1 MMGLCV
7 KYAKLMVVVV
17 LVGQL
22 LVAPTLG
29 SGPRVDPVA
38 LPIWNF
44 AVNDTTCSVFRNKTA
59 LLPFFKVWPEDIPD
73 LHFKYCCEY
82 QADDNSVYNLSTY
95 RYGEGEGALEPR
107 PYYDLG
113 IVDQYTMYWKQWGFW
128 NLPLRHNAVLIRCDM
143 TDLQRLYEH
152 RFWKT
157 MARGAKIGAVLIG
170 CLLFLV
176 FVNILVYECFVPSDG
191 YSRVKDFMFE
201 ELFSDML
208 HLLLLAFMGS
218 LMMEAVGH
226 SRLRGWRSQIMYNT
240 GVVYTY
246 LSLFAFLSACVR
258 HCVSPSR
265 HHVKDWRWQKVFGQL
280 GALFL
285 VGAYLNLVDDPSG
298 QALDSYAGIVLAAVV
313 AACIWSSGVEMLV
326 IAKMATPLTK
336 EEQTKKLEA
345 LARRRDRYY
354 AYESMWSPVY

>member
-1 MMGLCV
+1 MR
-7 KYAKLMVVVV
+7 YAKLMVVVV

-38 LPIWNF
+38 LPIWNYT
-44 AVNDTTCSVFRNKTA
+44 VNDTTCSVFRNKTA

-143 TDLQRLYEH
+143 TDLQRLYQH

-176 FVNILVYECFVPSDG
+176 FVNALVYMRYEWYGWYEC
-191 YSRVKDFMFE
+191 YTIKDFMFE

-298 QALDSYAGIVLAAVV
+298 QTLDSYAGIVLAAVV

-326 IAKMATPLTK
+326 IAKMATPLTDDEK
-336 EEQTKKLEA
+336 IEKRRA
-345 LARRRDRYY
+345 LTSRRHRFCC
-354 AYESMWSPVY
+354 

>member
-1 MMGLCV
+1 MMMGLCM

-22 LVAPTLG
+22 LVAPALG
-29 SGPRVDPVA
+29 SGPKVDLVA

-44 AVNDTTCSVFRNKTA
+44 TVINDTICSVFRNKTA

-73 LHFKYCCEY
+73 LRFKYCCEY
-82 QADDNSVYNLSTY
+82 QADDLNSQYNLSTY

-113 IVDQYTMYWKQWGFW
+113 IVDQYKMYWKHWMFW
-128 NLPLRHNAVLIRCDM
+128 SLPLRHNAVSIRCDM
-143 TDLQRLYEH
+143 TDLQRLYQH

-157 MARGAKIGAVLIG
+157 MARGATIGAVSIG
-170 CLLFLV
+170 CLL
-176 FVNILVYECFVPSDG
+176 ILVLLIFLFECCVPSDEH
-191 YSRVKDFMFE
+191 SRVKNFKFE
-201 ELFSDML
+201 ELFSDVL

-246 LSLFAFLSACVR
+246 LSLFAFVSACAR
-258 HCVSPSR
+258 HLVWPSR

-285 VGAYLNLVDDPSG
+285 MGAYLNLVDDPSG

-313 AACIWSSGVEMLV
+313 VACIWSSGVEMLV
-326 IAKMATPLTK
+326 IAKMVTPLTDVEK
-336 EEQTKKLEA
+336 EKNMEA
-345 LARRRDRYY
+345 TMRRR
-354 AYESMWSPVY
+354 